1 MAVMVLLS
9 PLHPSE
15 IHRVR
20 RCAGSGEE
28 GPADPGG
35 VSGAAGETA
44 GAEDEELLRS
54 E

>member
-1 MAVMVLLS
+1 MFLS
-9 PLHPSE
+9 PVLQPSE

-35 VSGAAGETA
+35 VPGAAGETA
-44 GAEDEELLRS
+44 GAEDQELLRS